1 MMPRGVSRM
10 VRGKEQERTE
20 TRSRL
25 RSIYNSDRVYDSAM
39 YQVPFNRADPGRR
52 FSHTLLF
59 PSAVGIRE
67 RGRR

>member
-25 RSIYNSDRVYDSAM
+25 RSIYNSDRVYDSAIK
-39 YQVPFNRADPGRR
+39 
-52 FSHTLLF
+52 LLSTVQILGVVF
-59 PSAVGIRE
+59 LIPSSSLQQ
-67 RGRR
+67 